1 MSEYIKKED
10 AFTAIE
16 KGLPYMCHDECG
28 NERATWMSI
37 KDIVNGLPTYSFP
50 EREKGEWEQ
59 TRYRSVDQTGET
71 YDDGIGFRCSNCA
84 NAFKVTSLVRYNFCP
99 NCGADMRG
107 KSCNTCKNSNDDF
120 SGECY
125 ECVKNIQNHYEPQES
140 EEDFPQAKDIEPT
153 VKGFADTMDII
164 DRICEKE
171 GE

>member
-10 AFTAIE
+10 VLFKKWQFKFKDVDGE
-16 KGLPYMCHDECG
+16 HWFV
-28 NERATWMSI
+28 NI
-37 KDIVNGLPTYSFP
+37 KDIESLPTYSFP
-50 EREKGEWEQ
+50 ESKEMKQLYSDLLRVKHG
-59 TRYRSVDQTGET
+59 TMNIDSLID
-71 YDDGIGFRCSNCA
+71 
-84 NAFKVTSLVRYNFCP
+84 KVY
-99 NCGADMRG
+99 ADMRG